1 MKRLGY
7 ACLTKTLDNVTSSSS
22 LSYTNY
28 LKNENKLQ
36 KLDEVIISNL
46 EDLEKIIDYNIAN
59 DIHFYRLSSKIIPLA
74 THKDVEFDYIDKY
87 QDFYDRIGE
96 KIKKSNMRVDFHPDQ
111 FCVLNST
118 NKDVVENSFRIL
130 EYHYNILEALKIE
143 DKVIILH
150 VGSNVFGKKQSI
162 ARFINNFEKLP
173 SHIKECIV
181 IENDDKVFNILDCLE
196 ISKKINT
203 PIVLDVHHHNCNNAN
218 DNIYDLIPKIFDT
231 WKNEKLPPKLHFSS
245 PKNGENDRK
254 HSDFINP
261 HDFIN
266 FLENIKLF
274 NTDIDIMLE
283 CKEKDLALFKLA
295 SDIKELK
302 PEYKWVDESTFI
314 V

>member
-130 EYHYNILEALKIE
+130 EYHYNILEALKIKLLFYTLVVMSLE
-143 DKVIILH
+143 KNNQLQDLLIILKNFH
-150 VGSNVFGKKQSI
+150 YILKNVLLLKMM
-162 ARFINNFEKLP
+162 
-173 SHIKECIV
+173 IKFLISLIV
-181 IENDDKVFNILDCLE
+181 
-196 ISKKINT
+196 
-203 PIVLDVHHHNCNNAN
+203 
-218 DNIYDLIPKIFDT
+218 
-231 WKNEKLPPKLHFSS
+231 
-245 PKNGENDRK
+245 
-254 HSDFINP
+254 
-261 HDFIN
+261 
-266 FLENIKLF
+266 
-274 NTDIDIMLE
+274 
-283 CKEKDLALFKLA
+283 
-295 SDIKELK
+295 
-302 PEYKWVDESTFI
+302 
-314 V
+314 